1 MAEPRFWQS
10 AAHPAGLALTPL
22 SWLYGGLER
31 LNRALTQPQHPG
43 KPVICI
49 GNLTA
54 GGGGKTP
61 TVRLVAGWLREA
73 GFAPAVLSRGYGG
86 REKGPLKVDPA
97 MHDAAAVGDE
107 PLMLAAELPVYVC
120 ADRRKSLRLAVRD
133 GHDALVKDDGFQNP
147 SMAHHFNLIVV
158 DGATGLG
165 TGRLLPAGPMRQKL
179 AVALPKLDALLVI
192 GAPAHAS
199 LAPLIDAVSAAGKP
213 VFSGALH
220 AEATGSGPVHAYC
233 GIAKPEKF
241 RASLEGQGFAV
252 DRLTAFA
259 DHHMFSEAEADAL
272 LASELPLITTEKDM
286 ARLTRAPDGS
296 ARAALAARSQVL
308 PVKLAVDDADRLKA
322 ALLAALADGQANRT
336 YKSY

>member
-43 KPVICI
+43 KPVICV

-97 MHDAAAVGDE
+97 VHDAAAVGDE

-120 ADRRKSLRLAVRD
+120 ADRGQSLRLAVRD

-179 AVALPKLDALLVI
+179 AVALKSSTRCWSSAHRRMPALRRSSTPCRP
-192 GAPAHAS
+192 PASRSFPARCT
-199 LAPLIDAVSAAGKP
+199 PRRQAAGRCMPIAASPSRRSSAPPWK
-213 VFSGALH
+213 GKALPS
-220 AEATGSGPVHAYC
+220 TG
-233 GIAKPEKF
+233 
-241 RASLEGQGFAV
+241 
-252 DRLTAFA
+252 
-259 DHHMFSEAEADAL
+259 
-272 LASELPLITTEKDM
+272 
-286 ARLTRAPDGS
+286 
-296 ARAALAARSQVL
+296 
-308 PVKLAVDDADRLKA
+308 
-322 ALLAALADGQANRT
+322 
-336 YKSY
+336 